1 MGRKEEQ
8 QGRVLFVG
16 FLEISNYGF
25 DTPSDLHLMGTLE
38 STKTLV
44 QPKVGFP
51 TWKHSNAVINGLMNA
66 GTRLSVVVFWAVG
79 HAKRIVTFD

>member
-25 DTPSDLHLMGTLE
+25 DTPSDLHLMGTWE

-51 TWKHSNAVINGLMNA
+51 T
-66 GTRLSVVVFWAVG
+66 
-79 HAKRIVTFD
+79 